1 MLCGGVSALITTAF
15 ETMVEAGYQ
24 PEIAYFEVLHE
35 LKLIVDLIYQ
45 GGIKYMRY
53 SVSDT
58 AEYGDYTRGPRV
70 IDAHVRETM
79 KKVLAEVQSGEFANQ
94 WMDENAKG
102 RPNFLATR
110 AKASEHLIEK
120 VGSELRKMM
129 PWISTSKEE
138 VTAAQAAARK

>member
-1 MLCGGVSALITTAF
+1 M
-15 ETMVEAGYQ
+15 
-24 PEIAYFEVLHE
+24 
-35 LKLIVDLIYQ
+35 IVDLIYQ

-94 WMDENAKG
+94 WMAENEAGRHKFLEMRAKG
-102 RPNFLATR
+102 AN
-110 AKASEHLIEK
+110 HLIEK

-138 VTAAQAAARK
+138 VTAAQAAARQ

>member
-1 MLCGGVSALITTAF
+1 
-15 ETMVEAGYQ
+15 
-24 PEIAYFEVLHE
+24 
-35 LKLIVDLIYQ
+35 
-45 GGIKYMRY
+45 MRY

-70 IDAHVRETM
+70 IDEHVRETM

-94 WMDENAKG
+94 WMEENEKG
-102 RPNFLATR
+102 RKNFLATR
-110 AKASEHLIEK
+110 AKASEHFIEK

>member
-1 MLCGGVSALITTAF
+1 
-15 ETMVEAGYQ
+15 
-24 PEIAYFEVLHE
+24 
-35 LKLIVDLIYQ
+35 
-45 GGIKYMRY
+45 MRY

-94 WMDENAKG
+94 WMAGERSGPREIPRDAREVG
-102 RPNFLATR
+102 
-110 AKASEHLIEK
+110 ASHLIEK

-129 PWISTSKEE
+129 PWISTSKDEA
-138 VTAAQAAARK
+138 TAAQAAARQ

>member
-1 MLCGGVSALITTAF
+1 M
-15 ETMVEAGYQ
+15 
-24 PEIAYFEVLHE
+24 
-35 LKLIVDLIYQ
+35 
-45 GGIKYMRY
+45 
-53 SVSDT
+53 
-58 AEYGDYTRGPRV
+58 

-79 KKVLAEVQSGEFANQ
+79 KKVLAEVQSGEFANE

-102 RPNFLATR
+102 RQNFLEMR
-110 AKASEHLIEK
+110 AKASAHLIEK

>member
-1 MLCGGVSALITTAF
+1 
-15 ETMVEAGYQ
+15 MVEAGYQ

-70 IDAHVRETM
+70 IDEHVRETM
-79 KKVLAEVQSGEFANQ
+79 KKVLTEVQNGQFANQ
-94 WMDENAKG
+94 WMEENAKG
-102 RPNFLATR
+102 RQEFLAMR
-110 AKASEHLIEK
+110 AKASGHLIEK

-138 VTAAQAAARK
+138 VTAAQAAARQ